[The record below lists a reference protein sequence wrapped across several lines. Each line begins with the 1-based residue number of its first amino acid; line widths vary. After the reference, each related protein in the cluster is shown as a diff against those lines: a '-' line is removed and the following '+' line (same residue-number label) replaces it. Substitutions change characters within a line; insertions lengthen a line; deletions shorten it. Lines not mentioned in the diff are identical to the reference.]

1 MEHLPPTAEQHP
13 GKHMG
18 ILAVDV
24 RRFSRH
30 TTAQQE
36 TIQRELPAVLEVAA
50 TRAGLAEAWRGHHFR
65 AFRGDGYLIGVRPEL
80 VAAVVDGFFDALQA
94 ELRGRTGE
102 LRASGIELRLRTSLH
117 YGPVRAFDALLTD
130 SPAGRVLIDAGR
142 MLDAEPVRRL
152 LDRSDPEVTLVASVV
167 SGTVMEDIVQAG
179 RTRRQPSE
187 FVDVPLELEAKEYSG
202 TGYLRVPA
210 PSGDLLRSGLAP
222 AEPDSTTLAEAEAE
236 DKGEYTDA
244 RPAWVRNTVTGGASG
259 VTQANA
265 VHGGVRQQTVG
276 NVSGGVVASGDG
288 SVAGG
293 RDATSTQI
301 NGAVSPQGDA
311 NFGPASGRRTSSDP
325 DWAGW

>member
-36 TIQRELPAVLEVAA
+36 TIQRELPAVLEAAA
-50 TRAGLAEAWRGHHFR
+50 TRAQLAEAWRGHHFR
-65 AFRGDGYLIGVRPEL
+65 AFRGDGYLIGVRPGL

-94 ELRGRTGE
+94 ELRRRTGE

-117 YGPVRAFDALLTD
+117 YGPVRAFDALLAD
-130 SPAGRVLIDAGR
+130 SPAGRVLVNAGR

-167 SGTVMEDIVQAG
+167 SGTVMEDIIQAG
-179 RTRRQPSE
+179 RTRRRPSE
-187 FVDVPLELEAKEYSG
+187 FVDVPLRLEAKEYSG
-202 TGYLRVPA
+202 TGHLRVPA

-222 AEPDSTTLAEAEAE
+222 AEPDPTTSDEVETE
-236 DKGEYTDA
+236 DTDA
-244 RPAWVRNTVTGGASG
+244 RPASVSNTVTGGASG
-259 VTQANA
+259 VTQSET
-265 VHGGVRQQTVG
+265 VHDGVRHQTVG
-276 NVSGGVVASGDG
+276 NVSGGSIVASGDR
-288 SVAGG
+288 SVAARG
-293 RDATSTQI
+293 DVTQTTTEI
-301 NGAVSPQGDA
+301 NGDVSPQGDA
-311 NFGPASGRRTSSDP
+311 NFGPASGRRNSGVP
-325 DWAGW
+325 DRAGW